1 MTSYTVLGGA
11 GYVGRHVA
19 AHLRASG
26 HQVVVPERDL
36 GDILRRPLGRVIYAI
51 GLTADF
57 RSRPFETVEAH
68 VTRLS
73 EVLRHGDFES
83 LLYLSS
89 TRVYDGSDIGSE
101 SSPLRVLP
109 HHPSDLYN
117 LSKLMGESLA
127 LHCGRDGVRVARLS
141 NVVGGSEPSDSFL
154 SSLLAD
160 ARRGSVILRSA
171 LESEKD
177 YLHVEDAAMM
187 LADIASGGRHR
198 IYNVA
203 SGVNISH
210 RQWVDALRLHFGC
223 SVHFVPDPPIQIFP
237 RISIERYCEEF
248 AFRPGPSMRVM
259 EDSNPSSG

>member
-1 MTSYTVLGGA
+1 LGGA
-11 GYVGRHVA
+11 GYVGRHLA

-26 HQVVVPERDL
+26 YQVLVPRR
-36 GDILRRPLGRVIYAI
+36 GSGAILRQPLGRVIYAI

-68 VTRLS
+68 VNLLS

-89 TRVYDGSDIGSE
+89 TRVYACADSGAE
-101 SSPLRVLP
+101 SSRLMVQPGD
-109 HHPSDLYN
+109 PSDLYN

-127 LHCGRDGVRVARLS
+127 LHCGRDEVRIARLS
-141 NVVGGSEPSDSFL
+141 NIVGGFEPSNSFL
-154 SSLLAD
+154 GELLAD
-160 ARRGSVILRSA
+160 AREGSVVLRSA

-177 YLHVEDAAMM
+177 YLHVADAAIM
-187 LADIASGGRHR
+187 LADIATAGRHQ

-210 RQWVDALRLHFGC
+210 RQWVDALRSHFGC
-223 SVHFVPDPPIQIFP
+223 SVHLVPDSPVHIFPPI
-237 RISIERYCEEF
+237 SIQRYCEEF
-248 AFRPGPSMRVM
+248 AFRPGSAMRAI
-259 EDSNPSSG
+259 EDFKSPL